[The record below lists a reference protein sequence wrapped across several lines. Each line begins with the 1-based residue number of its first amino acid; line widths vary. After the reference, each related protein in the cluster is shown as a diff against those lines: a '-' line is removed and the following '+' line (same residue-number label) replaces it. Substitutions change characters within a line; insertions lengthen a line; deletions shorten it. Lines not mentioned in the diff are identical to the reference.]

1 MNQKNYSQSLIMPED
16 IKLLLN
22 RYMLALIYIAHL
34 NKTESIEYAKQIA
47 QSALDG
53 EPTSADDYNS

>member
-1 MNQKNYSQSLIMPED
+1 MPED